1 MLPIPQAYVTFAR
14 RRDTQILLIYLS
26 CLQGHD
32 RNVMEKCLPGL
43 FLGGQPRR
51 KHLRVSPEDQT
62 SEPGLQRG
70 FAAFPG
76 TEPHRPASAFSG
88 NSFNLKATSLR
99 SLSFYVTGRM
109 GEPFKA
115 ITFQ

>member
-1 MLPIPQAYVTFAR
+1 
-14 RRDTQILLIYLS
+14 
-26 CLQGHD
+26 
-32 RNVMEKCLPGL
+32 MEKMFTWA

-62 SEPGLQRG
+62 SEPGLLRG

-76 TEPHRPASAFSG
+76 AEPHRPASAFSG
-88 NSFNLKATSLR
+88 NSFNLKAASLR
-99 SLSFYVTGRM
+99 SLSFYVAERM

-115 ITFQ
+115 ITLQ